1 MVITK
6 DFERTKY
13 LKRASRGQSFY
24 MTNSFRDN
32 SEGVA
37 STVATLFA
45 LLAAVLFL
53 QAAVISVIPAREYA
67 AERQTSVA
75 ALQAL
80 DYLRYAAVGAAGPRG
95 PVSFTHPLGTPPFAA
110 LSTPRR
116 GSPSFNT

>member
-1 MVITK
+1 MHVTARHCRNRFPDRFRLLVITK

-24 MTNSFRDN
+24 MANSFRED

-45 LLAAVLFL
+45 LLAAELFL
-53 QAAVISVIPAREYA
+53 HAAGISVIPAREYA

-75 ALQAL
+75 ALQVL
-80 DYLRYAAVGAAGPRG
+80 DY
-95 PVSFTHPLGTPPFAA
+95 PPDA
-110 LSTPRR
+110 
-116 GSPSFNT
+116 

>member
-24 MTNSFRDN
+24 MTNSFRDD

-80 DYLRYAAVGAAGPRG
+80 DYLRYAAVGAAVPAAR
-95 PVSFTHPLGTPPFAA
+95 SPLRSRSAHLPPP
-110 LSTPRR
+110 L
-116 GSPSFNT
+116 

>member
-1 MVITK
+1 M
-6 DFERTKY
+6 
-13 LKRASRGQSFY
+13 A
-24 MTNSFRDN
+24 NSFRED

-45 LLAAVLFL
+45 LLAAGLFL

-80 DYLRYAAVGAAGPRG
+80 DYLRYAAVRAAVPGG
-95 PVSFTHPLGTPPFAA
+95 QVSFTIPLGTPSSAA
-110 LSTPRR
+110 FSPPADATPQFKP
-116 GSPSFNT
+116 GCA

>member
-13 LKRASRGQSFY
+13 LKRASRGQLFY
-24 MTNSFRDN
+24 MANSIRDD
-32 SEGVA
+32 SEGVT

-80 DYLRYAAVGAAGPRG
+80 DYLRYAAVGAAVPRG
-95 PVSFTHPLGTPPFAA
+95 QFSYTIPLRTPSSSGF
-110 LSTPRR
+110 
-116 GSPSFNT
+116 SPPCAGILQFN

>member
-53 QAAVISVIPAREYA
+53 HAAVISVIPARGYA
-67 AERQTSVA
+67 AQRQTSVA
-75 ALQAL
+75 SLQAPE
-80 DYLRYAAVGAAGPRG
+80 YLRYAAFGAAVPGGAVSVPLPPR
-95 PVSFTHPLGTPPFAA
+95 
-110 LSTPRR
+110 
-116 GSPSFNT
+116 

>member
-1 MVITK
+1 M
-6 DFERTKY
+6 
-13 LKRASRGQSFY
+13 A
-24 MTNSFRDN
+24 NSFRDD

-75 ALQAL
+75 PLQAL
-80 DYLRYAAVGAAGPRG
+80 DYLRYAAVGAAVPAGQLPFTLRIAA
-95 PVSFTHPLGTPPFAA
+95 PVWSAFWTPMTATLRLRSVPLHPATH
-110 LSTPRR
+110 
-116 GSPSFNT
+116 